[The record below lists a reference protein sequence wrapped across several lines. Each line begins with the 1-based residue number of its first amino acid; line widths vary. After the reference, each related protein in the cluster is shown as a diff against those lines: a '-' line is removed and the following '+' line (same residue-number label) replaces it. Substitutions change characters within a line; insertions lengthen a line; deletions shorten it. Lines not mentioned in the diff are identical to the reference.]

1 MDQKKLVPGVIFI
14 IHVLAIIAYHI
25 FGYLGHF
32 GYDDLHYARLA
43 IDFSNGI
50 VDFSDHYTYRFPVI
64 ILTALSYS
72 VFGVSDFASAIPSL
86 FITILTL
93 ALVFLLLKNKNYLT
107 QLFGQSLTVF
117 SSWFIFYS
125 DKVMPDIYVAFSV
138 MLALFILHQY
148 KFGNKKYPML
158 YSIGLSLALL
168 FGFMAKETIV
178 LVVPLLLYFAI
189 VDFIFRRDLKFWSY
203 SILSGIVIL
212 AAYFIMIWLLTGS
225 VAKRFEAITSNSY
238 LNLCS
243 YDRQPVKILLE
254 RISYGFVSMLTYQGM
269 LVGYIFVFVYLIRNN
284 VKNYYKFIDSFSY
297 WLVSAVILFLS
308 SNFMTISVNSYS
320 PMCLDPRHFLFL
332 VPVVA
337 IPAATLLNRFA
348 ETKENAVLY
357 ILVFLIAAVS
367 ANFLT
372 GETLWFHYV
381 PLGVLVLLFSFLKH
395 QKSSKILFAIIFVF
409 ALAIMPFKSVLY
421 ARKVN
426 YQKQKEIVSKQILKK
441 YKDAVVVTNDV
452 QKRLGNYFLEFDGN
466 NTNAFISF
474 DDFKPDLATDK
485 KNLLLLN
492 WYTQYLSG
500 MNNDELPLFAKNIHP
515 ANKLIFE
522 DKDLQLSI
530 YELNQASILSR
541 VGKQLLLSMNNF
553 ENIPIYWDLNGNSL
567 SETIKYEGEK
577 SLFMNEFSA
586 TFSYPLDSM
595 PIQNF
600 SKIVIASEVYCNF
613 SDQTTASLVF
623 SIENESGSYFW
634 QGQQMNKYIKA
645 YSNWWPVSFEI
656 SIDSKEIKPNSNLKI
671 YVWNIDK
678 QKAYIDNFKVE
689 ITGLNE

>member
-1 MDQKKLVPGVIFI
+1 MDHKKLVPGIIFI

-50 VDFSDHYTYRFPVI
+50 VDFNDHFTYRLPVI

-72 VFGVSDFASAIPSL
+72 VFGVSDFASAIPPM
-86 FITILTL
+86 FITFLTL
-93 ALVFLLLKNKNYLT
+93 VLVFLLLKNKNYLT

-125 DKVMPDIYVAFSV
+125 DKLMPDIYVAFSV

-148 KFGNKKYPML
+148 KFGNKKYTML
-158 YSIGLSLALL
+158 YSIGLALALL

-178 LVVPLLLYFAI
+178 LVAPLLLYFAI
-189 VDFIFRRDLKFWSY
+189 VDFIFRRDLKFWTY
-203 SILSGIVIL
+203 SILFGFVIL
-212 AAYFIMIWLLTGS
+212 ASYFIMIWLLTGN

-243 YDRQPVKILLE
+243 YDRQPVKFLLE

-269 LVGYIFVFVYLIRNN
+269 LVGYIFVFIYLIRNN

-337 IPAATLLNRFA
+337 IPAATLLNQFA

-357 ILVFLIAAVS
+357 ILIFLLAAVS
-367 ANFLT
+367 SFFLP

-381 PLGVLVLLFSFLKH
+381 PLGVLILLFRYSKNLKF
-395 QKSSKILFAIIFVF
+395 SKTLFAITFIMV
-409 ALAIMPFKSVLY
+409 LAIMPFKSVLY

-426 YQKQKEIVSKQILKK
+426 YQKQKEIVIEQVLKK
-441 YKDAVVVTNDV
+441 YNGAVVVTDEV
-452 QKRLGNYFLEFDGN
+452 QKRLGNYFLGFNEIN
-466 NTNAFISF
+466 ENTFISF
-474 DDFKPDLATDK
+474 NDFKPDSATDK
-485 KNLLLLN
+485 KTLLHLN

-500 MNNDELPLFAKNIHP
+500 INNDELPLFAKNIHTS
-515 ANKLIFE
+515 NKLIFE
-522 DKDLQLSI
+522 DKDLKISI
-530 YELNQASILSR
+530 YELNQLSILSS
-541 VGKQLLLSMNNF
+541 VGKQLLLSQNNF
-553 ENIPIYWDLNGNSL
+553 ENTPIYWNLNGNTL

-577 SLFMNEFSA
+577 SLLMNEFSA
-586 TFSYPLDSM
+586 TFSYPLDSL
-595 PIQNF
+595 PTQDF
-600 SKIVIASEVYCNF
+600 SKIIIASKVFCNF

-623 SIENESGSYFW
+623 SIENESGSYIW
-634 QGQQMNKYIKA
+634 HGQQMNKYIKA
-645 YSNWWPVSFEI
+645 YSNWWPVSFDI
-656 SIDSKEIKPNSNLKI
+656 SVNSNEIKPNSNLKI

-678 QKAYIDNFKVE
+678 QKAFIDNFKVE
-689 ITGLNE
+689 ITGLKE